1 MSLLLY
7 AFLAAALFILAYSV
21 YRYATNST
29 RKLEV
34 AHKRQEFYF
43 YDDPDDV
50 RKNFLITYRGVM
62 FEGEKYVSVAES
74 SFEVVRVVMDPKRT
88 ERIEGLG
95 YEDFLY
101 LESEVKQ
108 RYSHA
113 QVEWRSPIKQLMQRK
128 KTREAKGSV

>member
-7 AFLAAALFILAYSV
+7 AFLAAALFILAYSF
-21 YRYATNST
+21 YRYATNSS

-43 YDDPDDV
+43 FDDPDDA

-74 SFEVVRVVMDPKRT
+74 SFEVVRIVMDPKRT

-108 RYSHA
+108 RYSYAH
-113 QVEWRSPIKQLMQRK
+113 VEWRSPIKQLMQRK
-128 KTREAKGSV
+128 KIREAKGSI